1 MRPRVLDDPALF
13 DPARVVPRRPLILS
27 GLAVAAT
34 TTLAGCGSD
43 PKTSG
48 DPPSSSDSLVGAS
61 AVPVGG
67 SVDTT
72 DSDGKPIV
80 VSQPTKGT
88 YKAFSAICTHKGCTV
103 KPAGKQLK
111 CPCHGSVYDAFTGK
125 NLSGP
130 APSPLTEIP
139 VKESDGTI
147 VPA

>member
-1 MRPRVLDDPALF
+1 MRPRGLDDPAT
-13 DPARVVPRRPLILS
+13 AVPRRPLILS
-27 GLAVAAT
+27 GLAAAAT
-34 TTLAGCGSD
+34 TTVVGCGSGS
-43 PKTSG
+43 KTSSDG
-48 DPPSSSDSLVGAS
+48 PSTNDSLVGAS

-67 SVDTT
+67 SVNTT

-80 VSQPTKGT
+80 VSQPTTGT
-88 YKAFSAICTHKGCTV
+88 YKAFSAVCTHKGCTV

>member
-1 MRPRVLDDPALF
+1 MPPRVRDDPAL
-13 DPARVVPRRPLILS
+13 AVRRRPLFLS

-34 TTLAGCGSD
+34 TTLVGCGSD
-43 PKTSG
+43 SEKPAGDSASG
-48 DPPSSSDSLVGAS
+48 SDSLVGAS
-61 AVPVGG
+61 AVPLGG
-67 SVDTT
+67 SVNTT

-88 YKAFSAICTHKGCTV
+88 FKAFSAVCTHKGCTV

-125 NLSGP
+125 NVSGP
-130 APSPLTEIP
+130 APSPLAEIP